1 MKRFY
6 TLVVSLFVALGAMAQ
21 VTTSSMNGFVADSNG
36 EPVIGATIVATHTP
50 SGTEY
55 AVATNASGRFNINGM
70 RTGGPYVVE
79 VSFIGMTTMQYS
91 DIYLKLGEPGEV
103 NATLSEG
110 TEIETISIV
119 GQSAFVASK
128 TGAADNF
135 SLEAVEAMPTINRSV
150 YDIVKLTPQAS
161 VNKEGGM
168 SFAGSNNRYNS
179 FQIDGA
185 IANDSFGLASS
196 GTNGGQTGSNPVSLD
211 AIEEIQV
218 VVAPFDVRQSGFTG
232 GAINAITKSGTNSV
246 KGTFSSYIYNQD
258 LIGMSNMKYL
268 ESQGESIRSKYE
280 EQLSQ
285 TYSFTVGGPIIKNKL
300 FLFVSGEYVG
310 SSRPNIYG
318 PTNDTYGEH
327 RGTDAQL
334 TEEVFYNGQSLGSFF
349 NTAMADA
356 MIKHYADNYAK
367 GVEGFEENYNIHQ
380 LSNRA
385 INAMAR
391 LDWNINNNN
400 KLMFRY
406 QLATAYQDKYSA
418 NLGSYVFHN
427 SSYKMNNLTNSFV
440 LELNSRISD
449 NISNE
454 FRATAVLVRD
464 HRDVPYKGANIYV
477 DSDTIGFSLG
487 TDYSSGANGMNSD
500 SYTLTDNLSIYLGDH
515 NITLGTH
522 NELFKFS
529 NIFLQGAYGSYY
541 FKTVN
546 DYLNNNPYQ
555 YRYAYADPEVTGS
568 NSPVWAATTY
578 AAQFGLYAQDEWKPN
593 DRLTITAGVR
603 ADLPMLL
610 NNPTENPTF
619 NESKF
624 ATENNEY
631 VGTTPKATI
640 LWSPRVGF
648 RYWADDDHTLLI
660 RGGAGLFTGR
670 VPFVWLSNAYN
681 NTGMDTKSI
690 TISGADMQNLPM
702 TSNPYEDII
711 KSGGDF
717 KLGSA
722 TINTLNENFKY
733 PQVFRVNLGSD
744 KELGNGW
751 TLTIDALFS
760 KTLNNVFFNNLAIK
774 SDNVVYAVGEG
785 VDASAP
791 YYTIDKSYYAI
802 VALQNTN
809 KGYTY
814 SISGQIKKSFDFGLD
829 LMAAY
834 TFGHSYSV
842 NDGTSSVAY
851 SNWKY
856 NYSVDSNGTE
866 LSYSLFD
873 RPHKVTAMINYTTPR
888 YCNGL
893 MQTTIAL
900 SYNGQSGQRYSY
912 TMNEVTDFNG
922 DGQKGNSLLYIPTS
936 DEIGMMSWADGA
948 ASAVAFEKYIRGDK
962 YLSSHRGEW
971 SERYAGVAPF
981 EHQFDLHLTQDF
993 FYDKQNGRKIQ
1004 LIADVINVA
1013 NLLNPEWGVQYSASY
1028 TLQVLNMTKLTPD
1041 SAGNMTPTYKFA
1053 PKRIYIS
1060 DFNSRWRCQL
1070 GLRVTF

>member
-1 MKRFY
+1 MV
-6 TLVVSLFVALGAMAQ
+6 LSLFVALGAMAQ
-21 VTTSSMNGFVADSNG
+21 VTTSSMNGLVIDNSG
-36 EPVIGATIVATHTP
+36 ETLIGATIIAVHTP

-55 AVATNASGRFNINGM
+55 AVTTNASGRFNINGM
-70 RTGGPYVVE
+70 RTGGPYTVE
-79 VSFIGMTTMQYS
+79 VSYLGMTTKQYS
-91 DIYLKLGEPGEV
+91 DISLKLGEPFELNVELEAGAE
-103 NATLSEG
+103 
-110 TEIETISIV
+110 EIEAISIV
-119 GQSAFVASK
+119 AQDVFKGSK

-135 SLEAVEAMPTINRSV
+135 SLETVESMPTIDRSV

-168 SFAGSNNRYNS
+168 SFAGANNRYNS

-196 GTNGGQTGSNPVSLD
+196 GTNGGQSGGNPVSID

-218 VVAPFDVRQSGFTG
+218 VIAPFDVRQSGFTG
-232 GAINAITKSGTNSV
+232 GAINAITKSGTNTI

-258 LIGMSNMKYL
+258 LIGMTSLRYVDANNEYD
-268 ESQGESIRSKYE
+268 ENGNPIRSKYE

-318 PTNDTYGEH
+318 PTNDTYGSH
-327 RGTDAQL
+327 RGEDAML
-334 TEEVFYNGQSLGSFF
+334 TNEVMYNGQSLGSYFD
-349 NTAMADA
+349 TAMAEA
-356 MIKHYADNYAK
+356 MIKHYADNYAQ
-367 GVEGFEENYNIHQ
+367 GVEGFEENYQIHQ
-380 LSNRA
+380 LNNRA

-391 LDWNINNNN
+391 LDWNINNSN

-406 QLATAYQDKYSA
+406 QLATAYRDAYSA
-418 NLGSYVFHN
+418 SLSKYVFHN

-440 LELNSRISD
+440 VELNSRISD

-464 HRDVPYKGANIYV
+464 HRDVPYKGANVYI

-500 SYTLTDNLSIYLGDH
+500 SYTVTDNLSIFLGDH

-529 NIFLQGAYGSYY
+529 NVFLQGAYGSYY

-555 YRYAYADPEVTGS
+555 YRYAYADPEITGS
-568 NSPVWAATTY
+568 DDPTWAATTY

-593 DRLTITAGVR
+593 DRLTVTAGVR

-610 NNPTENPTF
+610 NNPTVNPTF
-619 NESKF
+619 NESHF

-631 VGTTPKATI
+631 VGTTPKAQI

-648 RYWADDDHTLLI
+648 RYYIDEDKTMLL

-690 TISGADMQNLPM
+690 TITDAKNLPM
-702 TSNPYEDII
+702 TSNPYQDII
-711 KSGGDF
+711 LAGGDF
-717 KLGSA
+717 KVGSA

-733 PQVFRVNLGSD
+733 PQVFRVNLGFD
-744 KELGNGW
+744 KEFEDGW
-751 TLTIDALFS
+751 KFTFDALYS
-760 KTLNNVFFNNLAIK
+760 KTLNNVFFKNLAIT

-785 VDASAP
+785 VEASAP

-814 SISGQIKKSFDFGLD
+814 SLSGKVEKSFDFGLN

-856 NYSVDSNGTE
+856 NYSIDSNAPE

-873 RPHKVTAMINYTTPR
+873 RPHKVMAMATYTTPR
-888 YCNGL
+888 YFNGL
-893 MQTTIAL
+893 MQTSIAL

-912 TMNEVTDFNG
+912 SMNEVVDFNG
-922 DGQKGNSLLYIPTS
+922 DGQKGNSLLYIPTT
-936 DEIGMMSWADGA
+936 EEVGMMSWADGA
-948 ASAVAFEKYIRGDK
+948 TSAVAFEKYIRGDK
-962 YLSSHRGEW
+962 YLSSHRGQW
-971 SERYAGVAPF
+971 SERYAAIAPF
-981 EHQFDLHLTQDF
+981 EHQFDLHFTQDF
-993 FYDKQNGRKIQ
+993 FYDKENGRKVQ
-1004 LIADVINVA
+1004 LIADVINFG
-1013 NLLNPEWGVQYSASY
+1013 NLLNPNWGVSYSATY
-1028 TLQVLNMTKLTPD
+1028 NVQVLNMTKLTAD
-1041 SAGNMTPTYKFA
+1041 DAGNLTPTYKFA
-1053 PKRIYIS
+1053 PKQIYIS
-1060 DFNSRWRCQL
+1060 DFYSRWRCQL